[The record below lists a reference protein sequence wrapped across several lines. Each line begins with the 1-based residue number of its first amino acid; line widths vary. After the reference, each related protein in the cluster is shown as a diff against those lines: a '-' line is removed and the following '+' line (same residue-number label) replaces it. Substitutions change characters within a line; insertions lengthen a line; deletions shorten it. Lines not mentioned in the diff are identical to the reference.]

1 MGKKGFLMFVK
12 QNLSKFLHFLLKD
25 KAIAVLSGPLKG
37 WRWLPAS
44 GNHSYWLGT
53 YEREYVTTFSRY
65 VQPGH
70 VVFDIGAQA
79 GYFTLIASRL
89 TGHDGQVVAFEPFP
103 KNLRFI
109 REHCRLNDCN
119 NVKLLEVAV
128 GGSSKK
134 RRFQA
139 KNSFMGH
146 ISNNGSL
153 EVEVSPLD
161 DLAAKNE
168 ISAPNVL
175 KIDVEGMEYWVL
187 QGGKNIIKNSRPT
200 IFISTHGQANQS
212 RVLQLLQEWNY
223 EIFKIGKGSAKNAD
237 YLAKP
242 IPLESPQ

>member
-1 MGKKGFLMFVK
+1 MLVK
-12 QNLSKFLHFLLKD
+12 QQLSQLLHLFLKNR
-25 KAIAVLSGPLKG
+25 KIAVLSGPLKG
-37 WRWLPAS
+37 WRWLPRS

-65 VQPGH
+65 IQPGD
-70 VVFDIGAQA
+70 VVFDIGSQA

-89 TGHDGQVVAFEPFP
+89 TGNNGQVIAFEPVP
-103 KNLRFI
+103 ENVRFI
-109 REHCRLNDCN
+109 REHCQLNNCN

-134 RRFQA
+134 RRFYA

-146 ISNNGSL
+146 ISNRGSL
-153 EVEVSPLD
+153 EVEVTALD

-168 ISAPNVL
+168 IPEPKVL

-187 QGGKNIIKNSRPT
+187 QGGENIIQESRPT
-200 IFISTHGQANQS
+200 IFVSTHGQTNQS
-212 RVLQLLQEWNY
+212 RVLQLLQEWHY
-223 EIFKIGKGSAKNAD
+223 EIFQIGKGSTKNAN

-242 IPLESPQ
+242 APLG